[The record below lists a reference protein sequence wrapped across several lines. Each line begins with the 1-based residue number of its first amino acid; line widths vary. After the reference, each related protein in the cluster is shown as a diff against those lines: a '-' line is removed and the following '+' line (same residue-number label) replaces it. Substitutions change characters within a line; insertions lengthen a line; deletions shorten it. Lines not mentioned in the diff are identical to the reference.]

1 MKNMLIASTSTVYGG
16 KYLEYLRDEVRELFR
31 GRNEILFVPYARPGG
46 ISHDTY
52 TNTARE
58 FFSGMGL
65 KVFGIHE
72 FPDPVTAA
80 RNAAGIFVGGGNSF
94 LLLQQLYEQK
104 VLREIKAV
112 VEDGTPYLGT
122 SAGSN
127 VAGLTIRNTND
138 MPITEVPGFDAMG
151 LYPFN
156 LNPHYLDPVPDL
168 KHMGETRDTRLREY
182 ITINSIPCV
191 ALREGSWMRIMGN
204 EIKLKGGL
212 PARIYEKGKEPREV
226 HGEDDLQYLFAS

>member
-16 KYLEYLRDEVRELFR
+16 NYLDYLQDEIRELFR
-31 GRNEILFVPYARPGG
+31 GRNEILFIPYARPGG
-46 ISHDTY
+46 ITHDAY

-58 FFSGMGL
+58 FFSGIGL

-72 FPDPVTAA
+72 FPDAVTAV

-94 LLLQQLYEQK
+94 LLLQQLYATK
-104 VLREIKAV
+104 VLSEIKKA
-112 VEDGTPYLGT
+112 VEDGTPYMGT

-138 MPITEVPGFDAMG
+138 MPITEVSSFDAMG

-156 LNPHYLDPVPDL
+156 LNPHYLDPVPEL
-168 KHMGETRDTRLREY
+168 RHMGETRDTRLREY
-182 ITINSIPCV
+182 ITINTIPCV
-191 ALREGSWMRIMGN
+191 GLREGSWLRFHGN
-204 EIKLKGGL
+204 ELQLKGGL
-212 PARIYEKGKEPREV
+212 PARIYERGKQPREV
-226 HGEDDLQYLFAS
+226 YGEGDLQYLMS